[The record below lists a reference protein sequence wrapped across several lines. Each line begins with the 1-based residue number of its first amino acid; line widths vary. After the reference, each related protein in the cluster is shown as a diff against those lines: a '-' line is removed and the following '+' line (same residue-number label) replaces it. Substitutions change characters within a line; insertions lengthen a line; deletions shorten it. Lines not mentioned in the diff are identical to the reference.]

1 MSLLTILKVFLVS
14 GSAYYIIK
22 IFSFVRQKIGKK
34 CSAEDTTLI

>member
-22 IFSFVRQKIGKK
+22 IFSFIRQKLAK
-34 CSAEDTTLI
+34 SAVPKIPL